1 MQLEINL
8 PNRQP
13 WAYLDQMVGDIA
25 EPVARY
31 LAEHAPWPALVGWSW
46 QHDHWVLSGE
56 PLNAFMALAT
66 SLRHGGMLGTW
77 RNEQVKVFSVMGNEL
92 GAIERATVL
101 ILGLQ
106 TRAVHLVAQSTDGRW
121 WMQQRAFNKPA
132 NPGMWD
138 STVSGLMSAH
148 EEPEQTLLREA
159 AEEAGL
165 TPEQIASRQFVGE
178 YFLESPTYDQ
188 GLHGRMRETAMVW
201 QVTLSD
207 DVLPI
212 NRDGE
217 VSQFAL
223 WTSEELQRVLLEPH
237 QITPDAKVIYTDLLN
252 QRA

>member
-1 MQLEINL
+1 
-8 PNRQP
+8 
-13 WAYLDQMVGDIA
+13 
-25 EPVARY
+25 
-31 LAEHAPWPALVGWSW
+31 
-46 QHDHWVLSGE
+46 
-56 PLNAFMALAT
+56 
-66 SLRHGGMLGTW
+66 
-77 RNEQVKVFSVMGNEL
+77 
-92 GAIERATVL
+92 
-101 ILGLQ
+101 
-106 TRAVHLVAQSTDGRW
+106 
-121 WMQQRAFNKPA
+121 
-132 NPGMWD
+132 
-138 STVSGLMSAH
+138 
-148 EEPEQTLLREA
+148 
-159 AEEAGL
+159 
-165 TPEQIASRQFVGE
+165 VGE